1 MYLRREATRESRTI
15 FRYGNGTLSIQA
27 PLAHLHCLQAVEVVA
42 AAGCSA
48 GTCNCRSTCFMQECH
63 SCNMNRMIRT
73 TSNARTTWD
82 PELLTDFASASPCTT
97 VANQKKCL
105 CSVPAFSRP
114 LLLHAHASIPHWHSV
129 TILDHKT
136 GMSTSSPR
144 NRQQIV
150 GGSTL

>member
-1 MYLRREATRESRTI
+1 MSMYLRREATRESRTI

-63 SCNMNRMIRT
+63 SCNVNRMIRT

-97 VANQKKCL
+97 VANQKKIAFALYQHFRDRC
-105 CSVPAFSRP
+105 CCMRTPA
-114 LLLHAHASIPHWHSV
+114 
-129 TILDHKT
+129 
-136 GMSTSSPR
+136 SPIGTR
-144 NRQQIV
+144 SPFWIIRQA
-150 GGSTL
+150 